1 MMKKLKFPFLNISL
15 IVFMLGGAS
24 AQQTFSLQDCI
35 QTGLERNFSL
45 QVVRN
50 QETIATNNVTLGN
63 AGYLPNLNLRG
74 QQSGTLN
81 NTDQDF
87 IDGSSISRRDVH
99 NTTSNANVSLG
110 WTLFDGF
117 RVQTTYERLGALREM
132 GELSTR
138 MSVENLVS
146 RIAAEYFNFIQQQ
159 RLLDNLKYAV
169 DLSRERVRID
179 EERFLIGSGSKLQLL
194 QAQVFLNA
202 DSSRLS
208 RQYEV
213 VRASRIR
220 LNELMAMDDMHMPL
234 QVADT
239 TIALKSLLIM
249 ENLREAAMRS
259 NTSLLIASRNQTI
272 SELDRKLIA
281 SNAYPF
287 VTLSSGYGVTFNT
300 FGSGSMTQQQTLG
313 MNYGVTV
320 GITIFDGLNQRR
332 RMNNAT
338 IEIENRQLIY
348 QEVENGVMA
357 DLYTIYNAYLNNLRL
372 LEMEEQNLN
381 VANETLEIAI
391 ERYRLGALS
400 GLELRE
406 AQKSLLEAEERLL
419 TIQYQ
424 AKLAEISL
432 LQIAGRVMEYL

>member
-1 MMKKLKFPFLNISL
+1 MMKLKWPFLNVFL
-15 IVFMLGGAS
+15 IFFVLGQLN
-24 AQQTFSLQDCI
+24 AQPTLSLQDCI
-35 QTGLERNFSL
+35 HTGLDRNLSL

-50 QETIATNNVTLGN
+50 QQTISSNNVTLGN
-63 AGYLPNLNLRG
+63 AGYLPGLSLRG

-81 NTDQDF
+81 NTDQHYT
-87 IDGSSISRRDVH
+87 DGSTISRTGVH
-99 NTTSNANVSLG
+99 NTLSNASISLG

-117 RVQTTYERLGALREM
+117 RVQTTYERLETLRGM

-146 RIAAEYFNFIQQQ
+146 RIAAEYYNFIQQQ

-179 EERFLIGSGSKLQLL
+179 EERYLIGSGSKLQLL

-208 RQYEV
+208 RQHEV

-220 LNELMAMDDMHMPL
+220 LNELMALEDLNNPL
-234 QVADT
+234 QAADT
-239 TIALKSLLIM
+239 IIPLKSLLILN
-249 ENLREAAMRS
+249 NLKEEALRS
-259 NTSLLIASRNQTI
+259 NTSLLIASQNQTI
-272 SELDRKLIA
+272 SELDRRLIA
-281 SNAYPF
+281 SSAYPF
-287 VTLSSGYGVTFNT
+287 VTFNSGYGVNYNT
-300 FGSGSMTQQQTLG
+300 FGAGTLTRQQTLG

-372 LEMEEQNLN
+372 LEMEAQNLN

-419 TIQYQ
+419 SIQYQ